1 MGRLVP
7 LDGGRAWHVHKVRG
21 NVIASKYPLKAL
33 PSRNNNYAAACIDLK
48 GKPLVVMSVHL
59 SAMGYIQSKE
69 DLWRIQQA
77 KTILET
83 LEGIA
88 TGEYDALIGSHTK
101 PGIVM
106 VGDYNLVGS
115 YTPVALLTST
125 KTVGLKD
132 WLVPNLVGES
142 VITWRGGLNT
152 GFSPGKLD
160 YMLYSGKTLTPRNG
174 FVLDTSLLNQTEL
187 NQLKLKSE
195 DSGMSDHL
203 LSTVDF
209 QLRY

>member
-1 MGRLVP
+1 
-7 LDGGRAWHVHKVRG
+7 
-21 NVIASKYPLKAL
+21 
-33 PSRNNNYAAACIDLK
+33 
-48 GKPLVVMSVHL
+48 
-59 SAMGYIQSKE
+59 
-69 DLWRIQQA
+69 
-77 KTILET
+77 
-83 LEGIA
+83 
-88 TGEYDALIGSHTK
+88 
-101 PGIVM
+101 
-106 VGDYNLVGS
+106 
-115 YTPVALLTST
+115 VALLTST